1 MRITLAVVAFC
12 ASLSACTKHHP
23 KTEPKTESA
32 DYVFSNAKVY
42 TVNPDQEWA
51 EAVAVRGNKIV
62 YVGDTAGARVFVG
75 EGTEVHDLD
84 GKMVLP
90 GFVSGHDHLVA
101 SNWTKAGV
109 SLFGAKSK
117 DEVLERIRGYAE
129 EHPNDEIVFGYGWD
143 RTMLGGIPTANDLDQ
158 AVSDRPAMI
167 FDFTIHDLW
176 FNTKAL
182 KAGGV
187 SKATKD
193 NKPGFS
199 YWVRD
204 ERGNPTGVG
213 IEVTWLDAFIAAGA
227 WKPEVLVRS
236 SQKVLYDMAAER
248 GWTSVIIPGL
258 VTPNLSNLPKAI
270 EDAEFAH
277 ELLDELDA
285 KGELKLRTFL
295 QLIYKNPNDSVDLLI
310 DSAAALREKHDT
322 DRVRAFGIKIHPE
335 GNWITHTALMLEPY
349 ADEDTKGQAGVPP
362 ERVAEIVL
370 AANAKGIDVSVHV
383 DGSSTNRTTIDA
395 FEASM
400 RAGHEDARN
409 SLQHYIN
416 VHPDDQKRAAELGIP
431 INITPLWATNWGNN
445 MEQARIKLGQ
455 KRLDEMY
462 QPLRA
467 ALDAGAKVSISAD
480 IPSTTPEDSGALLQL
495 ESAITLMDPTNPSD
509 TPALDP
515 SKAITLEQ
523 GLRALTIY
531 PAWQARMEDEIG
543 TLEVGKYA
551 DLVVLE
557 KNLFDVA
564 PDAIADVK
572 VLATMMDGRFTHR
585 DGL

>member
-1 MRITLAVVAFC
+1 MRIATGIVVAVV
-12 ASLSACTKHHP
+12 SLCLPLVACTKQP
-23 KTEPKTESA
+23 PATEPA
-32 DYVFSNAKVY
+32 DYVFFDGKVY
-42 TVNPDQEWA
+42 TVNPAQKWA
-51 EAVAVRGNKIV
+51 ESVAVRGNTIV
-62 YVGDTAGARVFVG
+62 YVGNSAGAKAF
-75 EGTEVHDLD
+75 EGKNTKVLDLD

-90 GFVSGHDHLVA
+90 GFISGHDHLIA

-109 SLFGAKSK
+109 SLFGAKSR
-117 DEVLERIRGYAE
+117 DEVLTRIREYAKS
-129 EHPNDEIVFGYGWD
+129 HPDEEIVFGYGWD
-143 RTMLGGIPTANDLDQ
+143 RTMLGGIPTARGLDE

-182 KAGGV
+182 RAGGV
-187 SKATKD
+187 TKATKD
-193 NKPGFS
+193 KKPGFS

-213 IEVTWLDAFIAAGA
+213 IEVTWVDAFIAAGA
-227 WKPEVLVRS
+227 WKPDILVRS
-236 SQKVLYDMAAER
+236 SQKELYDVAAER
-248 GWTSVIIPGL
+248 GWTSVINPGL

-277 ELLDELDA
+277 QLLDELDA
-285 KGELKLRTFL
+285 KGELKLRTFP
-295 QLIYKNPNDSVDLLI
+295 QLIYKNPDDSVELLV
-310 DSAAALREKHDT
+310 DSAVAFREKYDT
-322 DRVRAFGIKIHPE
+322 DRVRAHGIKIHPE

-349 ADEDTKGQAGVPP
+349 ADEDTRGQAGVPA

-383 DGSSTNRTTIDA
+383 DGSSTNRTTLDA
-395 FEASM
+395 FEASIK
-400 RAGHEDARN
+400 AGHEDARN

-416 VHPDDQKRAAELGIP
+416 VRPDDQKRAAELGIG

-445 MEQARIKLGQ
+445 MEQALIKLGR

-467 ALDAGAKVSISAD
+467 ALDAGARVSISAD
-480 IPSTTPEDSGALLQL
+480 IPSTPPEDSGALLQL
-495 ESAITLMDPTNPSD
+495 ESAITLMDPNNPSD
-509 TPALDP
+509 KPALDA

-523 GLRALTIY
+523 GLRALTIH
-531 PAWQARMEDEIG
+531 PAWQARMEDKIG

-551 DLVVLE
+551 DLVILE
-557 KNLFDVA
+557 KSLFDVA
-564 PDAIADVK
+564 PTDIADVR
-572 VLATMMDGRFTHR
+572 VLGTMMDGRFTYR
-585 DGL
+585 SGL